1 MMNPEQKEVYLARC
15 QEIAKMTNYG
25 YTNPEL
31 EKMMLAPDWKSFC
44 KQHLTAAERRQIQS
58 YVELIKDPSYGCLD
72 TQINGWDALTRRI
85 QQVQKK
91 LSKSKPFV

>member
-1 MMNPEQKEVYLARC
+1 MMTPEQKEVYLSRC
-15 QEIAKMTNYG
+15 QEVAKMTRYG

-31 EKMMLAPDWKSFC
+31 EKMMLAPDWKGFY

-72 TQINGWDALTRRI
+72 TQVKGWEALVERI
-85 QQVQKK
+85 QQVQRK
-91 LSKSKPFV
+91 LSKSKK